1 MAQEKIGNT
10 GVVYRMKVEM
20 QLGSEKLS
28 IETGKVAKQADG
40 AVWVQYG
47 GTVVLVTVVADD
59 SEHDLDFFPLTVD
72 YRERAYATGRIP
84 TVYGRREPRPGTSE
98 QLVARLIDHCI
109 RPLFPKDF
117 KAEVQVLCNVFSS
130 DGIHPADVPALIGT
144 SAALTISDIPFNG
157 PVAAVT
163 VGKAENQLIINP
175 TYEELHASDIELFVS
190 GKADAVMSVEGGGN
204 EIPDDE
210 VIETIIAAHA
220 QIKEVIKLQEGLAAG
235 CSNAKRD
242 YTSKTVE
249 ADLSDRVR
257 NLATSRIRESIGM
270 ADKKLREDYLEQVQE
285 EVLSEILE
293 NTPEDADPNTAKDAI
308 SVLSDIEKEE
318 MRQAILTE
326 GKRVDGRG
334 VTDIRSISGEIALLP
349 HAHGS
354 ALFSRGQTQA
364 LCVTT
369 LGTSGDED
377 VQRGLDG
384 EARRSFFLHYNFPP
398 FSTGEVK
405 RMMGPGR
412 REIGH
417 GALAEKALEPVIP
430 EKDEFHYTIR
440 IVSEI
445 LESNASSSM
454 ATVCGATLALLDA
467 GVPIKRPVAG
477 IGVGLIKEGEQEAI
491 LTDMLGT
498 EDFLGDMDFKVA
510 GTSEGV
516 TAIQMDIKIEGVPPE
531 LMRRAIHQ
539 AKEARLSVIEQMNA
553 VIAQPRAELSPY
565 APRIH
570 SLQIAQQKIKD
581 LIGPRGKTV
590 QGLQE
595 ETSTTINIE
604 DDGTV
609 EIAAT
614 SAEDVKRAE
623 EKIRAITA
631 MPEIGKEYTGKVV
644 RTASFG
650 AFVEILPGKDGL
662 VHISQMGDG
671 YVRRAE
677 DVMQVGDEVTVR
689 ILTIDDQDRVDL
701 ALVAA
706 GGVPVEDLK
715 IESNEDRES
724 SSDWNTSRDRDSRD
738 GGRSN
743 YRDNRD
749 SREYRDRRGNDSR
762 DRRGNRY
769 EQRDNSR
776 DFRDRNSPRIPK
788 GRSR

>member
-1 MAQEKIGNT
+1 
-10 GVVYRMKVEM
+10 MKVEM

-28 IETGKVAKQADG
+28 IEMGKVAKQADG

-59 SEHDLDFFPLTVD
+59 SENDLDFFPLTVD
-72 YRERAYATGRIP
+72 YRERAYAAGRIP
-84 TVYGRREPRPGTSE
+84 TVYGKREPRPGTSE

-117 KAEVQVLCNVFSS
+117 KAEVQVLCTVLSS

-144 SAALTISDIPFNG
+144 SAALSVSDIPFNG

-163 VGKAENQLIINP
+163 VGKKDDSLIINP
-175 TYEELHASDIELFVS
+175 TYEELHSSEVELFVS
-190 GKADAVMSVEGGGN
+190 GTANAVMSVEGGGH

-210 VIETIIAAHA
+210 VIDTIIAAHEE
-220 QIKEVIKLQEGLAAG
+220 IKEIIKLQEGIVAV
-235 CSNAKRD
+235 CSQKKREF
-242 YTSKTVE
+242 YTKTIE
-249 ADLSDRVR
+249 DALNSRIRD
-257 NLATSRIRESIGM
+257 LATTRIRESIGM
-270 ADKKLREDYLEQVQE
+270 SDKQLREDYLEQIQSDI
-285 EVLSEILE
+285 LSEIHE
-293 NTPEDADPNTAKDAI
+293 DSPEEIDPNAEKDARSI
-308 SVLSDIEKEE
+308 LSDIEKEE
-318 MRQAILTE
+318 MRQAILGE

-334 VTDIRSISGEIALLP
+334 VTDIRSISGEVALLP
-349 HAHGS
+349 RTHGS
-354 ALFSRGQTQA
+354 ALFTRGQTQA

-384 EARRSFFLHYNFPP
+384 EVRRAFFLHYNFPP

-417 GALAEKALEPVIP
+417 GSLAQKALEPVIP
-430 EKDEFHYTIR
+430 SKEDFNYTIR
-440 IVSEI
+440 VVSEI

-454 ATVCGATLALLDA
+454 ATVCGASLSLLDA
-467 GVPIKRPVAG
+467 GVPLKRPVAG
-477 IGVGLIKEGEQEAI
+477 IGVGLIKEDEQEVI

-498 EDFLGDMDFKVA
+498 EDFLGDMDFKIA

-516 TAIQMDIKIEGVPPE
+516 TAIQMDIKIDGVTPE

-539 AKEARLSVIEQMNA
+539 AKEARLSVIDQMNA
-553 VIAQPRAELSPY
+553 VISQPRAELSEY
-565 APRIH
+565 APRIY
-570 SLQIAQQKIKD
+570 SLQIAPQKIKD

-590 QGLQE
+590 QGIQE
-595 ETSTTINIE
+595 ETNTTINID

-609 EIAAT
+609 EIAST
-614 SAEDVKRAE
+614 SAEDVRLAE
-623 EKIRAITA
+623 EKIRAVTA
-631 MPEIGKEYTGKVV
+631 MPEIGKEYEGKVV

-677 DVMQVGDEVTVR
+677 DVMKVGDEVTVK
-689 ILTIDDQDRVDL
+689 ILTIDEQGRIDLSLIAANGVPLEELDTSSDSGSDSDNDSDQDQ
-701 ALVAA
+701 
-706 GGVPVEDLK
+706 
-715 IESNEDRES
+715 REP
-724 SSDWNTSRDRDSRD
+724 RDQN
-738 GGRSN
+738 RSN
-743 YRDNRD
+743 YRDNRQNRD
-749 SREYRDRRGNDSR
+749 NRERRNNKYDQ
-762 DRRGNRY
+762 
-769 EQRDNSR
+769 QRDNSR
-776 DFRDRNSPRIPK
+776 DNRNRRSPRIPK
-788 GRSR
+788 GRF

>member
-1 MAQEKIGNT
+1 
-10 GVVYRMKVEM
+10 MKVEM

-72 YRERAYATGRIP
+72 YRERGYATGRIP

-98 QLVARLIDHCI
+98 QLIARLIDHCI

-117 KAEVQVLCNVFSS
+117 KAEVQILCNVFSS

-144 SAALTISDIPFNG
+144 SAALSISDIPFNG

-163 VGKAENQLIINP
+163 VGKIENELIINP
-175 TYEELHASDIELFVS
+175 SYEELHASEMELFVS
-190 GKADAVMSVEGGGN
+190 GKADAVMSVEGSGH
-204 EIPDDE
+204 EIPEDE
-210 VIETIIAAHA
+210 VIDTIVTAHA
-220 QIKEVIKLQEGLAAG
+220 QIKEIIKLQEGLAAV

-242 YTSKTVE
+242 YAAKDIES
-249 ADLSDRVR
+249 DLSSRVR

-293 NTPEDADPNTAKDAI
+293 DTPEETDPNAAKDTI
-308 SVLSDIEKEE
+308 SILSEIEKEE
-318 MRQAILTE
+318 MREAILTQ

-334 VTDIRSISGEIALLP
+334 VTDIRPISGEVALLP
-349 HAHGS
+349 HTHGS
-354 ALFSRGQTQA
+354 ALFTRGQTQA

-384 EARRSFFLHYNFPP
+384 EARHSFFLHYNFPP

-417 GALAEKALEPVIP
+417 GALAQKALEPVIP
-430 EKDEFHYTIR
+430 EKEDFHYTIR
-440 IVSEI
+440 VVSEI

-454 ATVCGATLALLDA
+454 ASVCGATLALLDA
-467 GVPIKRPVAG
+467 GVPLKRAVAG

-516 TAIQMDIKIEGVPPE
+516 TAIQMDIKIDGVSPE

-539 AKEARLSVIEQMNA
+539 AKEARLAVIDQMNA
-553 VIAQPRAELSPY
+553 VIAEPRAELSPY

-590 QGLQE
+590 QGIQE
-595 ETSTTINIE
+595 ETNTTINIE

-623 EKIRAITA
+623 EKVLAITA

-644 RTASFG
+644 RTAPFG

-689 ILTIDDQDRVDL
+689 ILTIDEQDRVDL
-701 ALVAA
+701 TLVAV
-706 GGVPVEDLK
+706 GGVPVEELN
-715 IESNEDRES
+715 IESNDEREFSTDREG
-724 SSDWNTSRDRDSRD
+724 SRDYRDT
-738 GGRSN
+738 GRSG
-743 YRDNRD
+743 YRDNR
-749 SREYRDRRGNDSR
+749 GDSR
-762 DRRGNRY
+762 DRRGNDTRERRNNRY
-769 EQRDNSR
+769 DQRDNTR
-776 DFRDRNSPRIPK
+776 DFRNRRSPRIPK
-788 GRSR
+788 GRPR

>member
-1 MAQEKIGNT
+1 
-10 GVVYRMKVEM
+10 
-20 QLGSEKLS
+20 
-28 IETGKVAKQADG
+28 
-40 AVWVQYG
+40 
-47 GTVVLVTVVADD
+47 
-59 SEHDLDFFPLTVD
+59 
-72 YRERAYATGRIP
+72 
-84 TVYGRREPRPGTSE
+84 
-98 QLVARLIDHCI
+98 
-109 RPLFPKDF
+109 
-117 KAEVQVLCNVFSS
+117 
-130 DGIHPADVPALIGT
+130 
-144 SAALTISDIPFNG
+144 
-157 PVAAVT
+157 
-163 VGKAENQLIINP
+163 
-175 TYEELHASDIELFVS
+175 
-190 GKADAVMSVEGGGN
+190 MSVEGGGH
-204 EIPDDE
+204 ETPEDE
-210 VIETIIAAHA
+210 VIDTIITAHA
-220 QIKEVIKLQEGLAAG
+220 QIQEIIKLQEGLAAG

-242 YTSKTVE
+242 YASKSVE
-249 ADLSDRVR
+249 SNLSSRVR
-257 NLATSRIRESIGM
+257 DLATSRVRESIGM

-293 NTPEDADPNTAKDAI
+293 DTSEEADSNATKDAI
-308 SVLSDIEKEE
+308 SILNEIEKEE
-318 MRQAILTE
+318 MREAILTQ

-334 VTDIRSISGEIALLP
+334 VTDIRSISGEVALLP
-349 HAHGS
+349 HTHGS

-417 GALAEKALEPVIP
+417 GALAQKALEPVIP
-430 EKDEFHYTIR
+430 DKEEFHYTIR
-440 IVSEI
+440 VVSEI

-516 TAIQMDIKIEGVPPE
+516 TAVQMDIKIEGVSPE

-539 AKEARLSVIEQMNA
+539 AKEARLAVIEQMNA
-553 VIAQPRAELSPY
+553 VIGAPRAELSPY

-570 SLQIAQQKIKD
+570 SLQIATQKIKD

-590 QGLQE
+590 QGIQE
-595 ETSTTINIE
+595 ETNTTINIE

-623 EKIRAITA
+623 EKVLAITA

-644 RTASFG
+644 RTAPFG

-677 DVMQVGDEVTVR
+677 DVMQVSDEVTVR
-689 ILTIDDQDRVDL
+689 ILTIDEQDRVDL
-701 ALVAA
+701 TLVAV
-706 GGVPVEDLK
+706 GGVPVEELN
-715 IESNEDRES
+715 IESNDEKDFSTDRNEP
-724 SSDWNTSRDRDSRD
+724 RDSRD
-738 GGRSN
+738 SGRSN

-749 SREYRDRRGNDSR
+749 GRDSRDRRGNDTR
-762 DRRGNRY
+762 ERRNNRY

-776 DFRDRNSPRIPK
+776 DFRSRRSPRIPK
-788 GRSR
+788 GRPR

>member
-1 MAQEKIGNT
+1 
-10 GVVYRMKVEM
+10 
-20 QLGSEKLS
+20 
-28 IETGKVAKQADG
+28 
-40 AVWVQYG
+40 
-47 GTVVLVTVVADD
+47 
-59 SEHDLDFFPLTVD
+59 
-72 YRERAYATGRIP
+72 
-84 TVYGRREPRPGTSE
+84 
-98 QLVARLIDHCI
+98 
-109 RPLFPKDF
+109 
-117 KAEVQVLCNVFSS
+117 VFSS
-130 DGIHPADVPALIGT
+130 DGVHPADVPALIGT
-144 SAALTISDIPFNG
+144 SAALSISDIPFNG

-163 VGKAENQLIINP
+163 VGKVEDRLIINP
-175 TYEELHASDIELFVS
+175 TYEELHASSMELFVS
-190 GKADAVMSVEGGGN
+190 GKADAVMSVEGGGH
-204 EIPDDE
+204 EIPEDE
-210 VIETIIAAHA
+210 VIDTIIAAHA
-220 QIKEVIKLQEGLAAG
+220 QIQEVIKLQEGLAAG
-235 CSNAKRD
+235 CSNTKRD
-242 YTSKTVE
+242 YASKSV
-249 ADLSDRVR
+249 ASNLSSRVR
-257 NLATSRIRESIGM
+257 DLATSRIRESIGM

-285 EVLSEILE
+285 TVLSEILE
-293 NTPEDADPNTAKDAI
+293 DTLEETDPNATKDTI
-308 SVLSDIEKEE
+308 SILSEIEKEE
-318 MRQAILTE
+318 MREAILTQ

-334 VTDIRSISGEIALLP
+334 VTDIRSISGEVALLP
-349 HAHGS
+349 HTHGS

-384 EARRSFFLHYNFPP
+384 EARRAFYLHYNFPP

-417 GALAEKALEPVIP
+417 GSLAQKALESVIP
-430 EKDEFHYTIR
+430 SKEEFHYTIR

-467 GVPIKRPVAG
+467 GVPLKRPVAG

-516 TAIQMDIKIEGVPPE
+516 TAVQMDIKIEGVTPE

-539 AKEARLSVIEQMNA
+539 AREARLSVIEQMNA
-553 VIAQPRAELSPY
+553 VIAEPRAELSPY
-565 APRIH
+565 APRIY

-595 ETSTTINIE
+595 ETNTTINIE

-631 MPEIGKEYTGKVV
+631 MPEIEKEYTGKVV
-644 RTASFG
+644 RTAPFG
-650 AFVEILPGKDGL
+650 AFVEILPNKDGL

-689 ILTIDDQDRVDL
+689 VLTIDEQDRVDL
-701 ALVAA
+701 TLVAV
-706 GGVPVEDLK
+706 GDVPVAELTV
-715 IESNEDRES
+715 ESNEDREAS
-724 SSDWNTSRDRDSRD
+724 PDWNASREPRDS
-738 GGRSN
+738 GRPN

-749 SREYRDRRGNDSR
+749 SREYRGERRSNDTRERRG
-762 DRRGNRY
+762 GRY

-776 DFRDRNSPRIPK
+776 DFRNQRSPRIPK

>member
-1 MAQEKIGNT
+1 
-10 GVVYRMKVEM
+10 MKVEM

-72 YRERAYATGRIP
+72 YRERAYAGGRIP

-130 DGIHPADVPALIGT
+130 DGVHPADVPALIGT
-144 SAALTISDIPFNG
+144 SAALSISDIPFNG

-163 VGKAENQLIINP
+163 VGKIENELIINP
-175 TYEELHASDIELFVS
+175 TYEQLHTSDMELFVS
-190 GKADAVMSVEGGGN
+190 GKVDAVMSVEGGGD
-204 EIPDDE
+204 EIPEDE
-210 VIETIIAAHA
+210 VIDTIITAHA

-235 CSNAKRD
+235 CSNTKRD
-242 YTSKTVE
+242 YRSKSVE
-249 ADLSDRVR
+249 SNLSDRIR

-270 ADKKLREDYLEQVQE
+270 ADKKAREGYLEQVQE

-293 NTPEDADPNTAKDAI
+293 GVTEDVDPNAAKDTI
-308 SVLSDIEKEE
+308 SILSDIEKEE
-318 MRQAILTE
+318 MRQAILAE

-334 VTDIRSISGEIALLP
+334 VTDIRSISGEVALLP
-349 HAHGS
+349 HTHGS
-354 ALFSRGQTQA
+354 ALFTRGQTQA

-384 EARRSFFLHYNFPP
+384 EVRRAFYLHYNFPP

-417 GALAEKALEPVIP
+417 GALAEEALEPVIP
-430 EKDEFHYTIR
+430 NKEEFHYTIR

-477 IGVGLIKEGEQEAI
+477 IGVGLIKEGEQEVI

-516 TAIQMDIKIEGVPPE
+516 TAVQMDIKIEGVTPE

-539 AKEARLSVIEQMNA
+539 AKEARLAVIEQMNA

-565 APRIH
+565 APRIY
-570 SLQIAQQKIKD
+570 SLQIATQKIKD

-590 QGLQE
+590 QGIQE

-706 GGVPVEDLK
+706 GGVPVEELK
-715 IESNEDRES
+715 IESSEDRES
-724 SSDWNTSRDRDSRD
+724 SSSDWNASRDSRE

-743 YRDNRD
+743 YRDNRDNRDNRD
-749 SREYRDRRGNDSR
+749 SREYRDRRGNDNR
-762 DRRGNRY
+762 DRRGGNRY
-769 EQRDNSR
+769 DQRDNSR
-776 DFRDRNSPRIPK
+776 DFRDRRSPRIPK

>member
-1 MAQEKIGNT
+1 
-10 GVVYRMKVEM
+10 MKVEM

-59 SEHDLDFFPLTVD
+59 AEHDLDFFPLTVD

-117 KAEVQVLCNVFSS
+117 KAEVQILCNVFSS

-144 SAALTISDIPFNG
+144 SAALSISDIPFNG

-163 VGKAENQLIINP
+163 VGKIEDRLIINP
-175 TYEELHASDIELFVS
+175 TYEELHASSMELFVS
-190 GKADAVMSVEGGGN
+190 GKSDAVMSVEGGGH
-204 EIPDDE
+204 EIPEDE
-210 VIETIIAAHA
+210 VIDTISTAHT
-220 QIKEVIKLQEGLAAG
+220 QIQEIIKLQEGLAAG
-235 CSNAKRD
+235 CSTEKRD
-242 YTSKTVE
+242 YAAKSVE
-249 ADLSDRVR
+249 SDLSSRVR
-257 NLATSRIRESIGM
+257 HLATSRIRESIGM
-270 ADKKLREDYLEQVQE
+270 ADKKLREDYLEQVQA

-293 NTPEDADPNTAKDAI
+293 DTPEEADPNATKDTI
-308 SVLSDIEKEE
+308 SILSDIEKEE
-318 MRQAILTE
+318 MREAILTQ

-334 VTDIRSISGEIALLP
+334 VTDIRPIAGEVALLP
-349 HAHGS
+349 HTHGS
-354 ALFSRGQTQA
+354 SLFSRGQTQA

-417 GALAEKALEPVIP
+417 GALAQKALEPVIP
-430 EKDEFHYTIR
+430 NKEDFHYTIR
-440 IVSEI
+440 VVSEI

-467 GVPIKRPVAG
+467 GVPLKRAVAG

-516 TAIQMDIKIEGVPPE
+516 TAIQMDIKIEGVTPE

-539 AKEARLSVIEQMNA
+539 AREARLSVIEQMNA
-553 VIAQPRAELSPY
+553 VIAEPRAELSPY
-565 APRIH
+565 APRIY

-590 QGLQE
+590 QGIQE

-604 DDGTV
+604 DDGRV

-614 SAEDVKRAE
+614 SAEDVRRAE

-644 RTASFG
+644 RTAPFG

-689 ILTIDDQDRVDL
+689 ILTIDEQDRVDL
-701 ALVAA
+701 TLVAA
-706 GGVPVEDLK
+706 GGVPVAELN
-715 IESNEDRES
+715 IGSEENREFG
-724 SSDWNTSRDRDSRD
+724 SDWNAPRDSRD
-738 GGRSN
+738 SGRSN

-749 SREYRDRRGNDSR
+749 SRDSRDYRDRRSNDNR
-762 DRRGNRY
+762 ERRGNRY
-769 EQRDNSR
+769 DQRDNSR
-776 DFRDRNSPRIPK
+776 DFRNQRSPRIPK

>member
-1 MAQEKIGNT
+1 
-10 GVVYRMKVEM
+10 MKVEM

-72 YRERAYATGRIP
+72 YRERAYAGGRIP

-130 DGIHPADVPALIGT
+130 DGVHPANVPALIGT
-144 SAALTISDIPFNG
+144 SAALSISDIPFNG

-163 VGKAENQLIINP
+163 VGKVENELIINP
-175 TYEELHASDIELFVS
+175 TYEQLHASNMELFVS
-190 GKADAVMSVEGGGN
+190 GKVDAVMSVEGGGH
-204 EIPDDE
+204 EIPEDE
-210 VIETIIAAHA
+210 VIDTIITAHD

-235 CSNAKRD
+235 CSNTKRD
-242 YTSKTVE
+242 YTSNSVE
-249 ADLSDRVR
+249 SNLSDRVR

-270 ADKKLREDYLEQVQE
+270 ADKKSREDYLEQVQE
-285 EVLSEILE
+285 DVLSEILE
-293 NTPEDADPNTAKDAI
+293 DTTEDVDPNATKDTI
-308 SVLSDIEKEE
+308 SILSDIEKEE

-334 VTDIRSISGEIALLP
+334 LTDIRSISGEVALLP
-349 HAHGS
+349 HTHGS
-354 ALFSRGQTQA
+354 ALFTRGQTQA

-384 EARRSFFLHYNFPP
+384 EARRAFFLHYNFPP
-398 FSTGEVK
+398 YSTGEVK

-417 GALAEKALEPVIP
+417 GALAEKALEPVVP
-430 EKDEFHYTIR
+430 NKEEFHYTIR
-440 IVSEI
+440 IVAEI

-467 GVPIKRPVAG
+467 GVPLKKPVAG
-477 IGVGLIKEGEQEAI
+477 IGVGLVKEGEQEAI

-516 TAIQMDIKIEGVPPE
+516 TAVQMDIKIEGVTPE

-539 AKEARLSVIEQMNA
+539 AKEARLAVIEQMNA

-565 APRIH
+565 APRIY
-570 SLQIAQQKIKD
+570 SLQIATQKIKD

-590 QGLQE
+590 QGIQE

-677 DVMQVGDEVTVR
+677 DVMEVGDEVTVR

-706 GGVPVEDLK
+706 RGVPVEELN
-715 IESNEDRES
+715 IESSEEREP
-724 SSDWNTSRDRDSRD
+724 SSDWNASRDSRD
-738 GGRSN
+738 SGRSN

-749 SREYRDRRGNDSR
+749 SRDYRDRRGNDNR
-762 DRRGNRY
+762 DRRGGNRY
-769 EQRDNSR
+769 DQRDNSR
-776 DFRDRNSPRIPK
+776 DFRDRRSPRIPK

>member
-1 MAQEKIGNT
+1 
-10 GVVYRMKVEM
+10 MKVEM

-59 SEHDLDFFPLTVD
+59 SENDLDFFPLTVD
-72 YRERAYATGRIP
+72 YRERAYANGRIP

-130 DGIHPADVPALIGT
+130 DGVHPADVPALIGT
-144 SAALTISDIPFNG
+144 SAALSISDIPFNG

-163 VGKAENQLIINP
+163 VGKIENELIINP
-175 TYEELHASDIELFVS
+175 TYEELHASEMELFVS
-190 GKADAVMSVEGGGN
+190 GKADAVMSVEGGGH
-204 EIPDDE
+204 EIPEDE
-210 VIETIIAAHA
+210 VIDTIIAAHE
-220 QIKEVIKLQEGLAAG
+220 QIKEVIKIQEGLAAV

-242 YTSKTVE
+242 YASKSV
-249 ADLSDRVR
+249 AAHLSSRVR
-257 NLATSRIRESIGM
+257 HLATSRIRESIGM

-293 NTPEDADPNTAKDAI
+293 DAPEETDPNATKDTI
-308 SVLSDIEKEE
+308 SILSEIEKEE
-318 MRQAILTE
+318 MRAAILTE

-334 VTDIRSISGEIALLP
+334 VTDIRTISGEAALLP
-349 HAHGS
+349 YTHGS

-417 GALAEKALEPVIP
+417 GSLAQKALEPLIP
-430 EKDEFHYTIR
+430 GKEEFHYTIR
-440 IVSEI
+440 VVSEI

-454 ATVCGATLALLDA
+454 ATVCGATLALMDA
-467 GVPIKRPVAG
+467 GVPLKRPVAG
-477 IGVGLIKEGEQEAI
+477 IGVGLIKEGEQEVI

-510 GTSEGV
+510 GTNEGV
-516 TAIQMDIKIEGVPPE
+516 TAVQMDIKIDGVTPE

-539 AKEARLSVIEQMNA
+539 AKDARLAVIEQMRA
-553 VIAQPRAELSPY
+553 IIAEPRAELSPY
-565 APRIH
+565 APRIY

-595 ETSTTINIE
+595 ETNTTINIE

-614 SAEDVKRAE
+614 RVEDVKRAE
-623 EKIRAITA
+623 EQIRAITA
-631 MPEIGKEYTGKVV
+631 LPEIGKEYTGKVV
-644 RTASFG
+644 RTAPFG

-701 ALVAA
+701 TLVAV
-706 GGVPVEDLK
+706 GDVPVEELRVDTDTD
-715 IESNEDRES
+715 SDS
-724 SSDWNTSRDRDSRD
+724 SSEWNTPREQRDTSR
-738 GGRSN
+738 GN
-743 YRDNRD
+743 YRDSRD
-749 SREYRDRRGNDSR
+749 SREYRERRNSDTR
-762 DRRGNRY
+762 ERRSNRY
-769 EQRDNSR
+769 EPRDNAR
-776 DFRDRNSPRIPK
+776 DVRNRRSPRIPK
-788 GRSR
+788 GRPR

>member
-1 MAQEKIGNT
+1 
-10 GVVYRMKVEM
+10 MKVEM

-72 YRERAYATGRIP
+72 YRERAYAGGRIP

-117 KAEVQVLCNVFSS
+117 KAEVQILCNVFSS

-144 SAALTISDIPFNG
+144 SAALSISDIPFNG

-163 VGKAENQLIINP
+163 VGKIEDELVINP
-175 TYEELHASDIELFVS
+175 TYEQLHASDMELFVS
-190 GKADAVMSVEGGGN
+190 GKMDAVMSVEGSGH
-204 EIPDDE
+204 EIPEDE
-210 VIETIIAAHA
+210 VIDTIITAHT

-235 CSNAKRD
+235 CSNTKRD
-242 YTSKTVE
+242 YRSKSVE
-249 ADLSDRVR
+249 ANLSDQVR
-257 NLATSRIRESIGM
+257 NLATSRVRESIGM
-270 ADKKLREDYLEQVQE
+270 ADKKAREDYLERVQE
-285 EVLSEILE
+285 DVLSEILE
-293 NTPEDADPNTAKDAI
+293 NTTEDVDPNAAKDAI
-308 SVLSDIEKEE
+308 SILSDIEKEE

-334 VTDIRSISGEIALLP
+334 VTDIRSISGEVALLP
-349 HAHGS
+349 HTHGS
-354 ALFSRGQTQA
+354 ALFTRGQTQA

-384 EARRSFFLHYNFPP
+384 EVRRAFYLHYNFPP

-417 GALAEKALEPVIP
+417 GALAEEALEPVIP
-430 EKDEFHYTIR
+430 NKEEFHYTIR
-440 IVSEI
+440 VVSEI

-467 GVPIKRPVAG
+467 GVPLKRPVAG
-477 IGVGLIKEGEQEAI
+477 IGVGLIKEGEQEVI

-516 TAIQMDIKIEGVPPE
+516 TAVQMDIKIEGVTPE

-539 AKEARLSVIEQMNA
+539 AREARLAVIEQMNA

-565 APRIH
+565 APRIY
-570 SLQIAQQKIKD
+570 SLQIATQKIKD

-590 QGLQE
+590 QGIQE

-706 GGVPVEDLK
+706 GGVPVAELK
-715 IESNEDRES
+715 IESSDDRES
-724 SSDWNTSRDRDSRD
+724 SSDWNAPRDSRE

-743 YRDNRD
+743 YRDNRGD
-749 SREYRDRRGNDSR
+749 SREYRDRRGGDNR
-762 DRRGNRY
+762 DRRGGNRY
-769 EQRDNSR
+769 DQRDNSR
-776 DFRDRNSPRIPK
+776 DFRGDRRSPRIPK

>member
-1 MAQEKIGNT
+1 
-10 GVVYRMKVEM
+10 MKVEM

-59 SEHDLDFFPLTVD
+59 SGHDLDFFPLTVD
-72 YRERAYATGRIP
+72 YRERGYATGRIP

-98 QLVARLIDHCI
+98 QLIARLIDHCI

-144 SAALTISDIPFNG
+144 SAALSISDIPFNG

-163 VGKAENQLIINP
+163 VGKIENELIINP
-175 TYEELHASDIELFVS
+175 SYEELHASEMELFVS
-190 GKADAVMSVEGGGN
+190 GKADAVMSVEGSGH

-210 VIETIIAAHA
+210 VIDTIVAAHA
-220 QIKEVIKLQEGLAAG
+220 QIKEVIKLQEGLAAV

-242 YTSKTVE
+242 YAAKDIES
-249 ADLSDRVR
+249 DLSSRVR

-293 NTPEDADPNTAKDAI
+293 DIPEETDPNATKDTI
-308 SVLSDIEKEE
+308 SILSEIEKEE
-318 MRQAILTE
+318 MREAILTE

-334 VTDIRSISGEIALLP
+334 VTDIRPISGEVALLP
-349 HAHGS
+349 HTHGS
-354 ALFSRGQTQA
+354 ALFTRGQTQA

-417 GALAEKALEPVIP
+417 GALAQKALEPVIP
-430 EKDEFHYTIR
+430 EKEDFHYTIR
-440 IVSEI
+440 VVSEI

-454 ATVCGATLALLDA
+454 ASVCGATLALLDA
-467 GVPIKRPVAG
+467 GVPLKRPVAG
-477 IGVGLIKEGEQEAI
+477 IGVGLIKEADQEAI

-516 TAIQMDIKIEGVPPE
+516 TAIQMDIKIDGVSPE

-539 AKEARLSVIEQMNA
+539 AKEARLAVIEQMNA
-553 VIAQPRAELSPY
+553 VIAEPRAELSPY

-590 QGLQE
+590 QGIQE
-595 ETSTTINIE
+595 ETNTTINIE

-623 EKIRAITA
+623 EKVLAITA

-644 RTASFG
+644 RTAPFG

-689 ILTIDDQDRVDL
+689 ILTIDEQDRVDL
-701 ALVAA
+701 TLVAA
-706 GGVPVEDLK
+706 GGVPVEELN
-715 IESNEDRES
+715 IESNDDREFS
-724 SSDWNTSRDRDSRD
+724 SEREGPRDYRDT
-738 GGRSN
+738 GRSG

-749 SREYRDRRGNDSR
+749 SRDRRGNDTR
-762 DRRGNRY
+762 DRRSSRY
-769 EQRDNSR
+769 DQRDNTR
-776 DFRDRNSPRIPK
+776 DFRNRRSPRIPK
-788 GRSR
+788 GRPR

>member
-1 MAQEKIGNT
+1 
-10 GVVYRMKVEM
+10 
-20 QLGSEKLS
+20 
-28 IETGKVAKQADG
+28 
-40 AVWVQYG
+40 
-47 GTVVLVTVVADD
+47 
-59 SEHDLDFFPLTVD
+59 
-72 YRERAYATGRIP
+72 
-84 TVYGRREPRPGTSE
+84 
-98 QLVARLIDHCI
+98 
-109 RPLFPKDF
+109 
-117 KAEVQVLCNVFSS
+117 VFSS
-130 DGIHPADVPALIGT
+130 DGVHPADVPALIGT
-144 SAALTISDIPFNG
+144 SAALSISDIPFNG

-163 VGKAENQLIINP
+163 VGKIEDQLIINP
-175 TYEELHASDIELFVS
+175 TYEELHASKMELFVS
-190 GKADAVMSVEGGGN
+190 GKADAVMSVEGTGH
-204 EIPDDE
+204 EIPEDE
-210 VIETIIAAHA
+210 VIDTIITAHA
-220 QIKEVIKLQEGLAAG
+220 QIKEIIKLQEGLAAG
-235 CSNAKRD
+235 CSNTKRD
-242 YTSKTVE
+242 YASKSVE
-249 ADLSDRVR
+249 SNFSDRVR
-257 NLATSRIRESIGM
+257 HLATSRIRESIGM
-270 ADKKLREDYLEQVQE
+270 SDKKLREDYLEQVQE

-293 NTPEDADPNTAKDAI
+293 NTPEEVDSNAAKDTI
-308 SVLSDIEKEE
+308 SILSEIEKEE
-318 MRQAILTE
+318 MREAILTQ

-334 VTDIRSISGEIALLP
+334 VTDIRSISGEVALLP
-349 HAHGS
+349 HTHGS

-384 EARRSFFLHYNFPP
+384 EARRAFYLHYNFPP

-417 GALAEKALEPVIP
+417 GSLAQKALESVIP
-430 EKDEFHYTIR
+430 SKEEFHYTIR

-467 GVPIKRPVAG
+467 GVPLKRPVAG

-516 TAIQMDIKIEGVPPE
+516 TAVQMDIKIEGVTPE

-539 AKEARLSVIEQMNA
+539 AREARLSVIEQMNA
-553 VIAQPRAELSPY
+553 VIAEPRAELSPY
-565 APRIH
+565 APRIY

-595 ETSTTINIE
+595 ETNTTINIE

-614 SAEDVKRAE
+614 SAENVKRAE

-631 MPEIGKEYTGKVV
+631 MPEIEKEYTGKVV
-644 RTASFG
+644 RTAPFG
-650 AFVEILPGKDGL
+650 AFVEILPNKDGL

-689 ILTIDDQDRVDL
+689 VLTIDEQDRVDL
-701 ALVAA
+701 TLVAV
-706 GGVPVEDLK
+706 GDVPVAELTV
-715 IESNEDRES
+715 ESNEDREAS
-724 SSDWNTSRDRDSRD
+724 PDWNASREPRDS
-738 GGRSN
+738 GRPN

-749 SREYRDRRGNDSR
+749 SREYRGERRSNDTRERRG
-762 DRRGNRY
+762 GRY

-776 DFRDRNSPRIPK
+776 DFRNQRSPRIPK

>member
-1 MAQEKIGNT
+1 
-10 GVVYRMKVEM
+10 M

-28 IETGKVAKQADG
+28 IEMGKVAKQADG

-47 GTVVLVTVVADD
+47 GTVVLVTVVADN
-59 SEHDLDFFPLTVD
+59 SENDLDFFPLTVD
-72 YRERAYATGRIP
+72 YRERAYAGGRIP

-98 QLVARLIDHCI
+98 QLIARLIDHCI
-109 RPLFPKDF
+109 RPLFPKEF
-117 KAEVQVLCNVFSS
+117 KAEVQVLCNVLSS
-130 DGIHPADVPALIGT
+130 DGVHPADVPALIGT
-144 SAALTISDIPFNG
+144 SAALSVSDIPFSG

-163 VGKAENQLIINP
+163 VGKIDGKLIINP
-175 TYEELHASDIELFVS
+175 TYEELHTSEIELFVS
-190 GKADAVMSVEGGGN
+190 GTSNAVMSVEGGGH
-204 EIPDDE
+204 ETPEDE
-210 VIETIIAAHA
+210 VIDTIIAAHEE
-220 QIKEVIKLQEGLAAG
+220 IKEIIKLQEGIVAV
-235 CSNAKRD
+235 CSQQKRE
-242 YTSKTVE
+242 YQAKTVE
-249 ADLSDRVR
+249 DTLNTRIRD
-257 NLATSRIRESIGM
+257 LATARIRESIGM
-270 ADKKLREDYLEQVQE
+270 ADKQLRADYLEQIQSDI
-285 EVLSEILE
+285 LSEIQE
-293 NTPEDADPNTAKDAI
+293 DGPEEIDSSAEKDAR

-318 MRQAILTE
+318 MRQAILVE

-334 VTDIRSISGEIALLP
+334 VTDIRAISGEVALLP
-349 HAHGS
+349 RTHGS

-384 EARRSFFLHYNFPP
+384 EVRRQFFLHYNFPP

-417 GALAEKALEPVIP
+417 GALAQKALEPVIP
-430 EKDEFHYTIR
+430 SKEDFNYTIR

-477 IGVGLIKEGEQEAI
+477 IGVGLIKEDEREVI

-510 GTSEGV
+510 GTTEGI
-516 TAIQMDIKIEGVPPE
+516 TAVQMDIKIDGVTPE

-539 AKEARLSVIEQMNA
+539 AREARIAVIEQMNA
-553 VIAQPRAELSPY
+553 VINQPRAELSPY
-565 APRIH
+565 APRIYT
-570 SLQIAQQKIKD
+570 LQIAPEKIKD

-590 QGLQE
+590 QGIQE
-595 ETSTTINIE
+595 ETNTTINIQ

-609 EIAAT
+609 EIAST
-614 SAEDVKRAE
+614 SAEDVKIAE
-623 EKIRAITA
+623 EKVRQVTA

-689 ILTIDDQDRVDL
+689 ILTIDEQGRIDL
-701 ALVAA
+701 SLIAA
-706 GGVPVEDLK
+706 NGVPLEEL
-715 IESNEDRES
+715 NT
-724 SSDWNTSRDRDSRD
+724 SSDSDWEPDQREQREQREQ
-738 GGRSN
+738 GRSN
-743 YRDNRD
+743 YRENRPYRESRNNRD
-749 SREYRDRRGNDSR
+749 SRDNRDRRN
-762 DRRGNRY
+762 NRY
-769 EQRDNSR
+769 DQRDNSR
-776 DFRDRNSPRIPK
+776 DSRNRKSPRIPK
-788 GRSR
+788 GRF

>member
-1 MAQEKIGNT
+1 
-10 GVVYRMKVEM
+10 MKVEM

-130 DGIHPADVPALIGT
+130 DGVHPADVPALIGT

-163 VGKAENQLIINP
+163 VGRIEDRLIINP
-175 TYEELHASDIELFVS
+175 TYEELHASDMELFVS
-190 GKADAVMSVEGGGN
+190 GKADAVMSVEGGGH
-204 EIPDDE
+204 EIPEDE
-210 VIETIIAAHA
+210 VIDTIITAHA
-220 QIKEVIKLQEGLAAG
+220 QIKEIIKLQEGLAAG
-235 CSNAKRD
+235 CSSTKRD
-242 YTSKTVE
+242 YNAKSVE
-249 ADLSDRVR
+249 SDLSNRVR

-293 NTPEDADPNTAKDAI
+293 ETPQETDPNAAKDTI
-308 SVLSDIEKEE
+308 SILSEIEKEE

-334 VTDIRSISGEIALLP
+334 VTDIRSISGEVALLP
-349 HAHGS
+349 HTHGS
-354 ALFSRGQTQA
+354 ALFTRGQTQA

-430 EKDEFHYTIR
+430 NKEEFHYTIR

-467 GVPIKRPVAG
+467 GVPIKNPVAG

-516 TAIQMDIKIEGVPPE
+516 TAVQMDIKIEGVTPE

-539 AKEARLSVIEQMNA
+539 AKEARLAVIEQMNA

-570 SLQIAQQKIKD
+570 SIQIAQQKIKD

-590 QGLQE
+590 QGIQE
-595 ETSTTINIE
+595 ETSTTINID

-623 EKIRAITA
+623 ERIRAITA

-689 ILTIDDQDRVDL
+689 ILTIDEQDRVDL

-706 GGVPVEDLK
+706 NGIPVEELN
-715 IESNEDRES
+715 IESSDDRDFS
-724 SSDWNTSRDRDSRD
+724 HRDSRD
-738 GGRSN
+738 AGRSN

-749 SREYRDRRGNDSR
+749 SRDYRDRRGSDSR
-762 DRRGNRY
+762 DRRGGRY
-769 EQRDNSR
+769 DQRDSR
-776 DFRDRNSPRIPK
+776 DYRDRRSSPRLPK
-788 GRSR
+788 GRPR

>member
-1 MAQEKIGNT
+1 
-10 GVVYRMKVEM
+10 MKVEM

-59 SEHDLDFFPLTVD
+59 AEHDLDFFPLTVD

-117 KAEVQVLCNVFSS
+117 KAEVQILCNVFSS

-144 SAALTISDIPFNG
+144 SAALSISDIPFNG

-163 VGKAENQLIINP
+163 VGKIEDRLIINP
-175 TYEELHASDIELFVS
+175 TYEELHASSMELFVS
-190 GKADAVMSVEGGGN
+190 GKSDAVMSVEGGGH
-204 EIPDDE
+204 EIPEDE
-210 VIETIIAAHA
+210 VIDTISTAHT
-220 QIKEVIKLQEGLAAG
+220 QIQEIIKLQEGLAAG
-235 CSNAKRD
+235 CSTAKRD
-242 YTSKTVE
+242 YAAKSVE
-249 ADLSDRVR
+249 SNLSSRVR
-257 NLATSRIRESIGM
+257 DLATSRIRESIGM
-270 ADKKLREDYLEQVQE
+270 ADKKLREDYLEQVQA
-285 EVLSEILE
+285 EVISEILE
-293 NTPEDADPNTAKDAI
+293 DTPEEADSNATKDTI
-308 SVLSDIEKEE
+308 SILSDIEKEE
-318 MRQAILTE
+318 MREAILTQ

-334 VTDIRSISGEIALLP
+334 VTDIRPISGEVALLP
-349 HAHGS
+349 HTHGS
-354 ALFSRGQTQA
+354 SLFSRGQTQA

-417 GALAEKALEPVIP
+417 GALAQKALEPVIP
-430 EKDEFHYTIR
+430 NKEDFHYTIR
-440 IVSEI
+440 VVSEI

-467 GVPIKRPVAG
+467 GVPLKRAVAG

-516 TAIQMDIKIEGVPPE
+516 TAIQMDIKIEGVTPE

-539 AKEARLSVIEQMNA
+539 AREARLAVIEQMNA
-553 VIAQPRAELSPY
+553 VIAEPRAELSPY
-565 APRIH
+565 APRIY

-590 QGLQE
+590 QGIQE

-614 SAEDVKRAE
+614 SAEDVRRAE
-623 EKIRAITA
+623 DKIRAITA

-644 RTASFG
+644 RTAPFG

-689 ILTIDDQDRVDL
+689 ILTIDEQDRVDL
-701 ALVAA
+701 TLVAA
-706 GGVPVEDLK
+706 GGVPVAELN
-715 IESNEDRES
+715 IGSEENREFG
-724 SSDWNTSRDRDSRD
+724 SDWNAPRDSRD
-738 GGRSN
+738 SGRSN

-749 SREYRDRRGNDSR
+749 SRDSRDYRDRRSNDNR
-762 DRRGNRY
+762 ERRGNRY
-769 EQRDNSR
+769 DQRDNSR
-776 DFRDRNSPRIPK
+776 DYRNQRSPRIPK

>member
-1 MAQEKIGNT
+1 
-10 GVVYRMKVEM
+10 MKVEM

-117 KAEVQVLCNVFSS
+117 KAEVQILCNVFSS
-130 DGIHPADVPALIGT
+130 DGVHPADVPALIGT
-144 SAALTISDIPFNG
+144 SAALSISDIPFNG

-163 VGKAENQLIINP
+163 VGKIENELIINP
-175 TYEELHASDIELFVS
+175 TYEELHASNMELFVS
-190 GKADAVMSVEGGGN
+190 GKVDAVMSVEGGGH
-204 EIPDDE
+204 EIPEDE
-210 VIETIIAAHA
+210 VIDTIITAHA

-235 CSNAKRD
+235 CSNTKRD
-242 YTSKTVE
+242 YTSKSVE
-249 ADLSDRVR
+249 SNLSDRVR

-285 EVLSEILE
+285 DVLSEILE
-293 NTPEDADPNTAKDAI
+293 DTTEDVDPNAAKDTI
-308 SVLSDIEKEE
+308 SILSDIEKEE

-334 VTDIRSISGEIALLP
+334 LTDIRSISGEVALLP
-349 HAHGS
+349 HTHGS
-354 ALFSRGQTQA
+354 ALFTRGQTQA

-384 EARRSFFLHYNFPP
+384 EARRAFFLHYNFPP

-430 EKDEFHYTIR
+430 NKEEFHYTIR

-477 IGVGLIKEGEQEAI
+477 IGVGLVKESEQEAI

-516 TAIQMDIKIEGVPPE
+516 TAVQMDIKIEGVTPE

-539 AKEARLSVIEQMNA
+539 AKEARLAVIEQMNA
-553 VIAQPRAELSPY
+553 VIPQPRAELSPH
-565 APRIH
+565 APRIY
-570 SLQIAQQKIKD
+570 SLQIATQKIKD

-590 QGLQE
+590 QGIQE

-706 GGVPVEDLK
+706 RGIPVEELD
-715 IESNEDRES
+715 IGSSEEREP
-724 SSDWNTSRDRDSRD
+724 SSDWNPSRDTRE

-749 SREYRDRRGNDSR
+749 SRDYRDRRGNDNR
-762 DRRGNRY
+762 DRRGGNRY
-769 EQRDNSR
+769 DQRDNR
-776 DFRDRNSPRIPK
+776 DYRDRRSSPRLPK